1 MGLGLGAEPAEHLQV
16 SRAPPLDL
24 GAFRSYAD
32 IMDRDFLIDVSGN
45 TQQCLRVRP
54 GGSGRTAMPLVAG
67 RNGGRNSGTNV
78 AEREKKAPTSPDNF
92 TSTDMNHFDKP
103 RVCKCDAA

>member
-1 MGLGLGAEPAEHLQV
+1 
-16 SRAPPLDL
+16 
-24 GAFRSYAD
+24 
-32 IMDRDFLIDVSGN
+32 
-45 TQQCLRVRP
+45 
-54 GGSGRTAMPLVAG
+54 MPLVAG